1 MVTQTLSTT
10 LMGINAL
17 EVIIEVDARQGLPG
31 EHIIG
36 LPDTVIRESKNRIK
50 SAIKNAGFEYP
61 LKQYTI
67 NLAPAEIPKEGP
79 LFDLAIAVGILKV
92 TQQLKQDINGV
103 LVGELSLDG
112 HVKPVRGIIAIGE
125 LIAASKHKTLILP
138 KDNLEQAQLIP
149 GITLHPLTHLRDL
162 KQPLSQTSSAT
173 ETQLPT
179 PKYPRN
185 LDYKYV
191 KCQEHAKR
199 ALEIAAAGHHNVLL
213 VGPPGSGK
221 SMLLKQLPSILA
233 PMNKQALINTLKIHS
248 ISTKEGLPKKCP
260 TLRPFR
266 APHHSV
272 SMAGMIGGGTPSPM
286 PGEISLAHNGVLF
299 LDEMAEFPRQIL
311 ESLRQ
316 PLEDHQVTIS
326 RANISLQY
334 PAQFILAATMNPC
347 PCGYY
352 KDPQTPCTCRSNE
365 IQKYWKKISGPIL
378 DRIDMII
385 DVPRLLASELENN
398 TPDET
403 YHSSQMRKRIV
414 QSQHIQHQRQGC
426 INAHITPQQ
435 LDEIAP
441 IHKEDKPLLLH
452 ALDKGLMSMRSMA
465 NINKLA
471 RSIADLNGHPEI
483 KRQDILEAMQYRK
496 SHYQNLH
503 LPSPT
508 YPSSH
513 TPYPSQGPM
522 I

>member
-1 MVTQTLSTT
+1 
-10 LMGINAL
+10 
-17 EVIIEVDARQGLPG
+17 
-31 EHIIG
+31 
-36 LPDTVIRESKNRIK
+36 
-50 SAIKNAGFEYP
+50 
-61 LKQYTI
+61 
-67 NLAPAEIPKEGP
+67 
-79 LFDLAIAVGILKV
+79 
-92 TQQLKQDINGV
+92 
-103 LVGELSLDG
+103 
-112 HVKPVRGIIAIGE
+112 
-125 LIAASKHKTLILP
+125 
-138 KDNLEQAQLIP
+138 
-149 GITLHPLTHLRDL
+149 
-162 KQPLSQTSSAT
+162 
-173 ETQLPT
+173 
-179 PKYPRN
+179 
-185 LDYKYV
+185 
-191 KCQEHAKR
+191 
-199 ALEIAAAGHHNVLL
+199 
-213 VGPPGSGK
+213 
-221 SMLLKQLPSILA
+221 
-233 PMNKQALINTLKIHS
+233 
-248 ISTKEGLPKKCP
+248 
-260 TLRPFR
+260 
-266 APHHSV
+266 
-272 SMAGMIGGGTPSPM
+272 
-286 PGEISLAHNGVLF
+286 LF